1 MKTLLLVDDEV
12 CITESMKELLE
23 DGSFHIIT
31 ANNGSTALQI
41 LQTMRVDCVVS
52 DIKMPVMDGLT
63 FMQKTREQGFIT
75 PFIFYSG
82 HACEKLEKVT
92 RDLGA
97 IGLLTKPEFE
107 RLEKIIHSV
116 IRQQAPALS
125 EFTDHL

>member
-12 CITESMKELLE
+12 CLTESMKELLE
-23 DGSFHIIT
+23 DGALHIIT
-31 ANNGSTALQI
+31 ANNGAQALQI
-41 LQTMRVDCVVS
+41 LQTTQVHCVVS

-63 FMQKTREQGFIT
+63 LLQKTRELGFVT

-82 HACEKLEKVT
+82 HACEKLEKIT

-97 IGLLTKPEFE
+97 IGLLTKPEFA

-116 IRQQAPALS
+116 IQQQAPALA